1 MTGIAWSAGI
11 ARESRR
17 SALSGMAT
25 AGAALAM
32 IAALGA
38 AIPAGYGARTA
49 GSGRVLPHLA
59 ARTQSA
65 AQGITRTDRP
75 ARVPAGLQAVI
86 DKNLASRPAT
96 APGGIRVMWGR
107 RGAVTFG
114 AAARTAGQFSLRPLA
129 IGRAPDRAFSP
140 RPFVFGRHGVTERLG
155 AGVTAWYK
163 TRPLGVEQGFT
174 LSSRPAGTEPR
185 FTLTLALGGDL
196 RAATTGAGRVEL
208 SGRAGQVLSYGGLRV
223 TDVRGRVLPARLA
236 AGRGELAIIV
246 TDARAAYPLTVDP
259 YVAPAATP
267 TATLTAPAGENG
279 TLGYA
284 VALSSNGQ
292 TALVGAP
299 SASGDEGPDDGAAY
313 LYVESSGTW
322 PSTPTAS
329 FIAPAGANDFLGQS
343 VALSGDGQTALIGD
357 LNGAE
362 LVTASSGWSSTPAA
376 VFTDP
381 GPSPR
386 QDNFAVSLAL
396 SDDGQTALIGA
407 NGTSFNGPGTG
418 AAYLYVMSPASGWSD
433 TPTAAF
439 YGGPQDGA
447 GISVALS
454 GDGQTALLGAPGAN
468 DADGAAYLFAASP
481 PGIWP
486 AGPTATFTVPS
497 NTYAQLGFSV
507 ALSENGQT
515 ALVGAL
521 YAPVATNASPGAAYL
536 YTESSGSWPTSPTAT
551 FTQPSAANAGQVV
564 ALSADG
570 EVALVAASSVSGT
583 GLAYLYT
590 GYSGWSDTPAVTLD
604 NPVGSQQA
612 TGAALSADGQT
623 ALVGAPTADTGFLYA
638 APAGA
643 AAAGSP
649 TGVSAVAGNGS
660 ATVSWSP
667 PASDGGSPVTS
678 YTVTATDATSPE
690 NGGQTASGA
699 ASPLT
704 VTGLTGGDMYS
715 FTVTATNAA
724 GTSAASYTIA
734 IIATNTTGTT
744 TPELHPHHP
753 LTPAGRN
760 NWSSGVPVDEQP
772 GAGRQQHRR
781 VQSHDAQLQPR

>member
-1 MTGIAWSAGI
+1 MTGIARPTGI
-11 ARESRR
+11 ARDSLRI
-17 SALSGMAT
+17 ALSGVAT
-25 AGAALAM
+25 AVAVLAM
-32 IAALGA
+32 IAALGTA
-38 AIPAGYGARTA
+38 VPAGYGARTA
-49 GSGRVLPHLA
+49 GSGALPHLA
-59 ARTQSA
+59 ARPQSA
-65 AQGITRTDRP
+65 ARGVTPADRP

-86 DKNLASRPAT
+86 DKNLASRPAV
-96 APGGIRVMWGR
+96 AGGIRVRWGR

-114 AAARTAGQFSLRPLA
+114 AAARTVGQFSLRPLA

-163 TRPLGVEQGFT
+163 TSSLGVEQGFT
-174 LSSRPAGTEPR
+174 LSSRPAGTDPR
-185 FTLTLALGGDL
+185 FTLSLALGGDL
-196 RAATTGAGRVEL
+196 RAATAGAGRVEL

-223 TDVRGRVLPARLA
+223 TD
-236 AGRGELAIIV
+236 
-246 TDARAAYPLTVDP
+246 ARAAYPLTVDP

-267 TATLTAPAGENG
+267 AATLTAPAGENG

-313 LYVESSGTW
+313 LYVQSSGTW

-329 FIAPAGANDFLGQS
+329 FISPAGANDFLGQS
-343 VALSGDGQTALIGD
+343 VALAGDGQTALIGD

-418 AAYLYVMSPASGWSD
+418 AAYLYVRSAGSGWSN
-433 TPTAAF
+433 TPAAAF
-439 YGGPQDGA
+439 YGGPEDDA
-447 GISVALS
+447 GSAVALS
-454 GDGQTALLGAPGAN
+454 GDGQPALIGAPAAN
-468 DADGAAYLFAASP
+468 DADGAAYLFAASS
-481 PGIWP
+481 PGTWP
-486 AGPTATFTVPS
+486 LAPTATFTVPS
-497 NTYAQLGFSV
+497 NDYAQLGLSV

-521 YAPVATNASPGAAYL
+521 YAPVGTNESSGAAYL
-536 YTESSGSWPTSPTAT
+536 YTESSGAWPASPTAT
-551 FTQPSAANAGQVV
+551 FTQPSAALAGQAV

-570 EVALVAASSVSGT
+570 EVALVAGDSSVSGT
-583 GLAYLYT
+583 GLGYLYT
-590 GYSGWSDTPAVTLD
+590 GYSGWSDTPAVTFSD
-604 NPVGSQQA
+604 PVGNQQA

-623 ALVGAPTADTGFLYA
+623 ALVGVPTANTAFLYT

-643 AAAGSP
+643 AAPGSP
-649 TGVSAVAGNGS
+649 TGVSAVAGSGS

-667 PASDGGSPVTS
+667 PASDGGSAITS
-678 YTVTATDATSPE
+678 YTATATDATTPA

-704 VTGLTGGDMYS
+704 VTGLTGGDAYS

-724 GTSAASYTIA
+724 GTSAASDPSNVVTIEEPPA
-734 IIATNTTGTT
+734 ISSAASAPRSLAPPPPAAAAATPSPSRRPT
-744 TPELHPHHP
+744 
-753 LTPAGRN
+753 
-760 NWSSGVPVDEQP
+760 SSAPP
-772 GAGRQQHRR
+772 RR
-781 VQSHDAQLQPR
+781 PSP